1 MTANDA
7 NEAVTAAEK
16 LALLKSPLI
25 AEVPS
30 ESSINSPPTKRTSA
44 PDLSLFGNRYTD
56 DCPQFKKHEDASLLE
71 LFYDLFFA
79 AMYTVFCEN
88 QGVNSHERFK
98 AYVGYFSVLW
108 ITWLV
113 TCMYDV
119 RFVTDSLFERAARAV
134 HLGVLVGFAVVA
146 PKFQPHDQDMKTMR
160 TMSLIL
166 MVSRLCLAVEY
177 ASILWHIRKY
187 KKQVL
192 PMMLQ
197 IGQNFIVAMIYL
209 GITFRFTDRNS
220 NVFVSW
226 YVLAGVE
233 VLLTCVIAYI
243 FPVLSFQ
250 GTHLM
255 RRMALLTVIFV
266 GDGII
271 TIAKSV
277 VTIVNSPDAWDSQT
291 IGIVTAAA
299 TIVYTVF
306 LIYFDWMRSNYLP
319 HVRQMVWTLLHYPVH
334 LALGMFVQGFTQL
347 IIWTKVLDVF
357 SHLDPWSDFLSDDD
371 KVANSTTKTVV
382 AEFEKVVE
390 KFFETY
396 TPQYITTMNTAQDAL
411 ANISTINDTFWPQLI
426 KYSETELDADMPNT
440 TEYDTLQNSFT
451 SLQSAMQNALL
462 ETFKIDLVSE
472 INDANQEKNINQTD
486 VDFESEVNVQ
496 TWVRFELIFEYTYI
510 AAGISLILLV
520 VLSVIMRTTPW
531 SKWAII
537 RHVIFTLFGI
547 GMSLVACLIY
557 NVDHAVKYQLS
568 SWMLPTITLVW
579 LFILFLTH
587 VRNPPPL
594 FFKGSQNIWSK
605 KNKEPSYDYVMPS
618 EGQTA
623 YKGVPHSQ
631 AASAV

>member
-16 LALLKSPLI
+16 LALLKSPLV
-25 AEVPS
+25 AEDHS
-30 ESSINSPPTKRTSA
+30 ESSINAPPTKRTSA

-119 RFVTDSLFERAARAV
+119 RFVTDSLFERAARGV

-146 PKFQPHDQDMKTMR
+146 PKFKPHDQDMKTMR

-187 KKQVL
+187 KKQIL

-197 IGQNFIVAMIYL
+197 IGLNFIVSMIYL
-209 GITFRFTDRNS
+209 GITFRFTDHNS
-220 NVFVSW
+220 NVFISW
-226 YVLAGVE
+226 YVIAGVE
-233 VLLTCVIAYI
+233 VALTCVIACL

-255 RRMALLTVIFV
+255 RRLALLTVIFV

-277 VTIVNSPDAWDSQT
+277 VTIVVSPDAWDSQT
-291 IGIVTAAA
+291 IGIVTAAS

-306 LIYFDWMRSNYLP
+306 LVYFDWMRRNYLP
-319 HVRQMVWTLLHYPVH
+319 RARQLAWTLLHYPLH

-357 SHLDPWSDFLSDDD
+357 SNIDLKSEYLSDDK
-371 KVANSTTKTVV
+371 KVAKSTTKTIVDQL
-382 AEFEKVVE
+382 EKVVK

-396 TPQYITTMNTAQDAL
+396 TPQYITTMNTATDAL
-411 ANISTINDTFWPQLI
+411 ANISTIDNTFWPQLV
-426 KYSETELDADMPNT
+426 KYSETELDADFPNT
-440 TEYDTLQNSFT
+440 TEYDTLQNALI
-451 SLQSAMQNALL
+451 SLESAMENALL

-472 INDANQEKNINQTD
+472 VNDANKDKNLNQTD
-486 VDFESEVNVQ
+486 VAFESEVNAQ
-496 TWVRFELIFEYTYI
+496 TWERFELIFEYTYI
-510 AAGISLILLV
+510 AAGISLILMV
-520 VLSVIMRTTPW
+520 VLSIVMRTTPW

-537 RHVIFTLFGI
+537 RHTIFTLLGI

-557 NVDHAVKYQLS
+557 NAENAAKFQIS

-579 LFILFLTH
+579 LVILLLTH

-594 FFKGSQNIWSK
+594 FFKGSQNFWSK
-605 KNKEPSYDYVMPS
+605 KNNEPSYDYVMPS

-623 YKGVPHSQ
+623 YKGGPHPQ